1 MKYRKRNIV
10 KGVSTYQLKENW
22 LIHDSG
28 KELRKHELYLNNKN
42 IGVEGVSDYFI
53 NKSFILFN
61 KWDGNDSFS
70 YDLKT
75 GKIEVIIHNAQI
87 VSINKYLIYEDTNNV
102 FHYRNNNFVDVFS
115 SKYFFN
121 ILEDNYG
128 ITYTKT
134 HLSKANFQDEILWQ
148 FPLSSLGGTEYEPGK
163 TDKIDKILGI
173 AHGNIWFYT
182 DFGRLVALDLET
194 GDVVKKISGNP
205 SDKNST
211 YEMTLGLG
219 DCFFRPLDKNIVSV
233 SGFDF
238 QIIDTEQLAVTEQYD
253 FWEAD
258 PTGIGTY
265 RSVYSPMLQGD
276 YFTFLGEKE
285 EDFGSNMRRIG
296 IFDYK
301 ARKLVWEYELI
312 SIDEYEQTRNHLVPS
327 KPLYMSGDKLYIKD
341 IKDNLHI
348 FERKAE

>member
-163 TDKIDKILGI
+163 TDKIDKIFI
-173 AHGNIWFYT
+173 T
-182 DFGRLVALDLET
+182 VR
-194 GDVVKKISGNP
+194 
-205 SDKNST
+205 
-211 YEMTLGLG
+211 
-219 DCFFRPLDKNIVSV
+219 
-233 SGFDF
+233 
-238 QIIDTEQLAVTEQYD
+238 
-253 FWEAD
+253 
-258 PTGIGTY
+258 
-265 RSVYSPMLQGD
+265 
-276 YFTFLGEKE
+276 
-285 EDFGSNMRRIG
+285 
-296 IFDYK
+296 
-301 ARKLVWEYELI
+301 
-312 SIDEYEQTRNHLVPS
+312 
-327 KPLYMSGDKLYIKD
+327 
-341 IKDNLHI
+341 
-348 FERKAE
+348 

>member
-182 DFGRLVALDLET
+182 KFYRLVALDLET
-194 GDVVKKISGNP
+194 GKKVYS
-205 SDKNST
+205 
-211 YEMTLGLG
+211 L
-219 DCFFRPLDKNIVSV
+219 DCFGVYLDEVTKDIFAIASN
-233 SGFDF
+233 GWT
-238 QIIDTEQLAVTEQYD
+238 IIDTQTSTIKEDYFFSEEDPEGMGQY
-253 FWEAD
+253 E
-258 PTGIGTY
+258 
-265 RSVYSPMLQGD
+265 SVYKPLLQGD

-285 EDFGSNMRRIG
+285 EDYGGIRRIG

-301 ARKLVWEYELI
+301 ARKLVWEYEVI
-312 SIDEYEQTRNHLVPS
+312 SEEEFDETRNQLVPPR
-327 KPLYMSGDKLYIKD
+327 PLYMSGDKLYIKD

>member
-61 KWDGNDSFS
+61 KWDSNDSFS

-134 HLSKANFQDEILWQ
+134 YLSKANFQDEILWQ
-148 FPLSSLGGTEYEPGK
+148 FPLSSLGGCEYEPGK

-182 DFGRLVALDLET
+182 KFYRLVALDLEI
-194 GDVVKKISGNP
+194 GKKVYS
-205 SDKNST
+205 
-211 YEMTLGLG
+211 L
-219 DCFFRPLDKNIVSV
+219 DCFGVYLDEVTKDIFAIASN
-233 SGFDF
+233 GWT
-238 QIIDTEQLAVTEQYD
+238 IIDTQTSTIKEDYFFSEEDPEGMGQY
-253 FWEAD
+253 E
-258 PTGIGTY
+258 
-265 RSVYSPMLQGD
+265 SVYKPLLQGD
-276 YFTFLGEKE
+276 YFTFLGKKE
-285 EDFGSNMRRIG
+285 EDYGGIRRVG